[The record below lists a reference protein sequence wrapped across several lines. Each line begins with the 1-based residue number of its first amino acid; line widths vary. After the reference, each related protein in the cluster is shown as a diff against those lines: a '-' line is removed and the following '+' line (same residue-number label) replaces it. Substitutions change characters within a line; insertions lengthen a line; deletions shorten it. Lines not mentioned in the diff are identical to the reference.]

1 MPGRARTKLRKQK
14 TATRPSKLRSRKQ
27 SPQPH
32 AEFDTSMWTEALFG
46 AEVLLLHATPVY
58 YGFGV
63 PRGNGSGVV
72 IIPGFLGTDL
82 YLTEL
87 HGWLG
92 RIGYRPYFSGIGI
105 NADCPNILVQRH
117 VSATIKRALDETG
130 RKIHLIGHSLG
141 GVIARSIA
149 GDRPKDIAS
158 VITLVSPIRGTVAH
172 RSVIHAADAIRLR
185 ILQEHGN
192 GVLPRCYTSADT
204 SASSSAG
211 SDSVPTGPPPIQ
223 EPDASKVKHDGKE
236 DDVDAIGNRKIG
248 GRGLGNWYSLETEV
262 RMGKQYAMQ
271 VESSVKLV
279 QDPVVTEYV
288 NRIGQN
294 LVRNSDAQ
302 VPFTIKVIDSDEVNA
317 FALPGGF
324 FYVNTG
330 LILAADEEAEL
341 AGVMAHEISHVC
353 ARHGTRQM
361 TRAQWANIGTI
372 PLIFIGGGIG
382 YGIYEAAGL
391 GLPLTFMKFQRNFEA
406 EADYLGLQYMYKT
419 GYDPQ
424 AFISF
429 FEKIQA
435 KEKKKPGT
443 IAKAFAS
450 HPQTPDRIAASQ
462 KEIATILP
470 ASTQYIVTTSEF
482 DDVKS
487 RLAIIEN
494 RHKVLE
500 EKDGSRP
507 RSEEHT
513 SEL

>member
-1 MPGRARTKLRKQK
+1 M
-14 TATRPSKLRSRKQ
+14 
-27 SPQPH
+27 
-32 AEFDTSMWTEALFG
+32 
-46 AEVLLLHATPVY
+46 
-58 YGFGV
+58 
-63 PRGNGSGVV
+63 
-72 IIPGFLGTDL
+72 
-82 YLTEL
+82 
-87 HGWLG
+87 
-92 RIGYRPYFSGIGI
+92 
-105 NADCPNILVQRH
+105 
-117 VSATIKRALDETG
+117 
-130 RKIHLIGHSLG
+130 
-141 GVIARSIA
+141 
-149 GDRPKDIAS
+149 
-158 VITLVSPIRGTVAH
+158 
-172 RSVIHAADAIRLR
+172 
-185 ILQEHGN
+185 
-192 GVLPRCYTSADT
+192 
-204 SASSSAG
+204 
-211 SDSVPTGPPPIQ
+211 
-223 EPDASKVKHDGKE
+223 
-236 DDVDAIGNRKIG
+236 DAIGNRKVG
-248 GRGLGNWYSLETEV
+248 GRGLGDWYSLETEI
-262 RMGKQYAMQ
+262 RMGKKYAMM
-271 VESSVKLV
+271 VENSVKLV

-294 LVRNSDAQ
+294 LVRNSDAK

-324 FYVNTG
+324 FYVNSG

-341 AGVMAHEISHVC
+341 AGVMAHEISHVA
-353 ARHGTRQM
+353 ARHGMRQM
-361 TRAQWANIGTI
+361 TRANIAQIATI
-372 PLIFIGGGIG
+372 PLIFVGGGIG

-470 ASTQYIVTTSEF
+470 ARPQYIVTTSEF

-487 RLAIIEN
+487 RLATIEN
-494 RHKVLE
+494 RHKVIE

-507 RSEEHT
+507 SLRRT
-513 SEL
+513 STSDKTSGTDKSGDDDDRPTLKRRDDNPNQNQQ